1 MIRNYLKVAL
11 RNLWRHWGYSLLN
24 IIGLTIGM
32 TAFFLIFLYVHFE
45 LSYDSMHSKA
55 DRIYRIVADIK
66 TPTETI
72 PTSVPAWAVPPH
84 LPGYFPEVEATC
96 RVSGENSL
104 LFRLGDKKFQENNTR
119 FVDSTFFRI
128 FDFPLIEG
136 DRRTALNAP
145 FSIILSQSAAKKY
158 FGKEDP
164 MGKTILMTGNSTP
177 GTVTGVIKDMP
188 ENSQVKG
195 DLLISMNTIT
205 EVWNKGLNDQ
215 WGNYGPAGYVL
226 LKPGANASLLQS
238 KLPGFLKKMDGDEM
252 TKMQMTPTLYLEKL
266 RDVYLYSTRDDS
278 KTPKIYNVATFAF
291 VGLFILLIACI
302 NFINLT
308 TARSADRAKEVGIRK
323 VVGAG
328 KGQLA
333 RQFIGES
340 VILCVIAFIISIG
353 LAAILIPSFNNL
365 SGKEIS
371 AGIFAHPSY
380 IGLLFLVSLLIGWI
394 AGLYPALVL
403 SSFNPVSILKGR
415 FATGSRGSVLRKVL
429 VVTQF
434 SISTGLII
442 ATIVV
447 YNQLSF
453 MRSQNLGFSMEQKMI
468 VDTHG
473 DSTAKAVFSQEIKSI
488 PGVISTSMSGSIPG
502 GGNPGAYSMV
512 QNKKGDMQIANLDLY
527 FVDFDFIPQY
537 DMKMVAGRAFSRDFM
552 SDTTHAMVVNEAA
565 MKLFGYTN
573 PTQIIGR
580 KFDQWGRQ
588 GTVIGVVKD
597 FHFHSLQ
604 EEIKPLSMR
613 IEPDPSNL
621 VTIKVETNNLPG
633 TISAIEHKWKEL
645 IPTRPWD
652 YSFLDESFNR
662 NYRSEE
668 RFGKLFL
675 NFSILAI
682 FISCLGLMGLA
693 SYSTLQRTKE
703 IGIRKVIGASVSTIV
718 ILLSKDFITLVLI
731 AFLIAAPIS
740 GYLMHNWLKPFP
752 YRTGLYWWI
761 FAAAGILA
769 LLIAVLTVSFQAIR
783 AATVNPTKSLATE

>member
-24 IIGLTIGM
+24 IVGLTIGM
-32 TAFFLIFLYVHFE
+32 TAFFLIFMYVRFE

-66 TPTETI
+66 TPTETLN
-72 PTSVPAWAVPPH
+72 TNGPAWAVPPH
-84 LPGYFPEVEATC
+84 LNGYFPEVEATC

-104 LFRLGDKKFQENNTR
+104 LFRLGDKKFQESDIR
-119 FVDSTFFRI
+119 FVDSTFFRM
-128 FDFPLIEG
+128 FDFPLLKG

-145 FSIILSQSAAKKY
+145 FSLVLSEGAAKKY
-158 FGKEDP
+158 FGNEDP
-164 MGKTILMTGNSTP
+164 MGKTILITGDAKP
-177 GTVTGVIKDMP
+177 GLVTGVMKDIP
-188 ENSQVKG
+188 ENSQFKG
-195 DLLISMNTIT
+195 DILISMNSIT

-215 WGNYGPAGYVL
+215 WGNYGPSGYVL
-226 LKPGANASLLQS
+226 LKPGTNAKLLQS
-238 KLPGFLKKMDGDEM
+238 KLPAFLKKMDGDEM
-252 TKMQMTPTLYLEKL
+252 QKMQMVPTLYLEKL
-266 RDVYLYSTRDDS
+266 REVYLYSTRDDS
-278 KTPKIYNVATFAF
+278 KTPKVYNVGTFAF

-340 VILCVIAFIISIG
+340 VIICLIAFMISIG
-353 LAAILIPSFNNL
+353 LTAALIPSFNNL
-365 SGKEIS
+365 SEKEIS
-371 AGIFAHPSY
+371 SGIFSHPAY
-380 IGLLFLVSLLIGWI
+380 IGILFLVALLIGWI
-394 AGLYPALVL
+394 AGLYPAMIL
-403 SSFNPVSILKGR
+403 SSYNPVSILKGR
-415 FATGSRGSVLRKVL
+415 FATGSRGSLLRKIL

-434 SISTGLII
+434 SISTALII

-453 MRSQNLGFSMEQKMI
+453 MRTQNLGFSMDQKMI

-473 DSTAKAVFSQEIKSI
+473 DSTAKAVFAQNIKSI
-488 PGVISTSMSGSIPG
+488 PGVISTSMSGSVPG
-502 GGNPGAYSMV
+502 GGNPGAYSQV

-537 DMKMVAGRAFSRDFM
+537 DMKMVAGRSFSRDFM
-552 SDTTHAMVVNEAA
+552 SDTTQAMVVNEAA
-565 MKLFGYTN
+565 VKLFGYTN
-573 PTQIIGR
+573 PNQIIGR
-580 KFDQWGRQ
+580 KFDQWGRK
-588 GTVIGVVKD
+588 GMVIGVVKD

-604 EEIKPLSMR
+604 EEIKPLSLR
-613 IEPDPSNL
+613 IEPDPSNII
-621 VTIKVETNNLPG
+621 TIKVATQNLPN
-633 TISAIEHKWKEL
+633 TISGIERKWKEL
-645 IPTRPWD
+645 IPNRPWD
-652 YSFLDESFNR
+652 YTFLDDSFNR
-662 NYRSEE
+662 NYKSED

-703 IGIRKVIGASVSTIV
+703 IGIRKVIGAKVSSIV
-718 ILLSKDFITLVLI
+718 ILLSKDFVKLVLI
-731 AFLIAAPIS
+731 AFVIAAPVA
-740 GYLMHNWLKPFP
+740 GFLMFNWLQRFA
-752 YRTGLYWWI
+752 YRTTLYWWI
-761 FAAAGILA
+761 FAVAGVMA
-769 LLIAVLTVSFQAIR
+769 LLIAILTVSFQAIR
-783 AATVNPTKSLATE
+783 AANVNPTQSLSTE